1 MAPELSILNG
11 PTDQPLWTITLGS
24 LIDFQARAHGDRTAL
39 VVPWQNV
46 RRSYNDLAT
55 RSKIIAKALLQS
67 GLRYGDCIGIMAGNC
82 SEYIEVFLGAARIGV
97 TSVVLNS
104 NYTPTELCN
113 AISFS
118 DIKQLF
124 IARFPGPKLN
134 FTAHIER
141 VSSTNKNLKIVVFDD
156 EEYAQRKGLPVQH
169 FDTFYAKGQASDISD
184 TDMMHKQA
192 LVRPADTLNLQFTSG
207 TTGAPKAAMLS
218 HANLINNA
226 NLLGDRIRLTETDI
240 ICCPPP
246 LFHCFGLVMGFLC
259 AFTRGSSIVYPSQQ
273 FDAALVLKAI
283 EIERCSFL
291 HGVPTMFTAQLDEN
305 TKRNYDL
312 KSLKVALA
320 AGSQVPQKLVNR
332 LEKEMGISRVL
343 IAYGMT
349 ETSPVTFCA
358 RSDDTIEQR
367 LSTVGTLLPHTG
379 VKVVDLDGR
388 VVPHGIAGEICT
400 SGYALQKGYLKDIK
414 KTDEVMETDASG
426 ICWMHTGDQGVLD
439 KDGYLRITG
448 RIKDLI
454 IRGGENIVPAEIEE
468 RLLAHPSIV
477 EAAVV
482 GVPHEKYGEAVAC
495 FLRQAEQNQRP
506 TGAELA
512 AWVRETLGRH
522 KTPEYVWW
530 VGDNGV
536 GDDFPKTASGKH
548 QKHILRSIGTEI
560 IKGRSRVRPRL

>member
-1 MAPELSILNG
+1 MAPELSVLNG

-24 LIDFQARAHGDRTAL
+24 LIDVQAQAHGDRTAL
-39 VVPWQNV
+39 IVPWQNV

-55 RSKIIAKALLQS
+55 RSRIIAKALLQS
-67 GLRYGDCIGIMAGNC
+67 GLQYGDCIGIMAGNC

-113 AISFS
+113 AMSFS
-118 DIKQLF
+118 EIKLLF

-134 FTAHIER
+134 FTTDIER
-141 VSSTNKNLKIVVFDD
+141 LTESYKGAQIVVFDD
-156 EEYAQRKGLPVQH
+156 EEHTNRKDLTLEH
-169 FDTFYAKGQASDISD
+169 FKTFYAKGQSSNISD
-184 TDMMHKQA
+184 AELTHKQA

-218 HANLINNA
+218 HVNLINNA
-226 NLLGDRIRLTETDI
+226 NLLGDRIGLTETDI

-246 LFHCFGLVMGFLC
+246 LFHCFGLVMGFLY

-273 FDAALVLKAI
+273 FDAVLVLQAI
-283 EIERCSFL
+283 ETERCTFL
-291 HGVPTMFTAQLDEN
+291 HGVPTMFTAQLDQN
-305 TKRNYDL
+305 IKRHYDL
-312 KSLKVALA
+312 KSLRVALA
-320 AGSQVPQKLVNR
+320 AGSQVPQKL
-332 LEKEMGISRVL
+332 L
-343 IAYGMT
+343 
-349 ETSPVTFCA
+349 
-358 RSDDTIEQR
+358 DTVEQR

-379 VKVVDLDGR
+379 VKVADVEGR
-388 VVPHGIAGEICT
+388 IVPRGVEGEICT
-400 SGYALQKGYLKDIK
+400 SGYALQKGYLKDIR
-414 KTDEVMETDASG
+414 KTDEVMVTDLSG
-426 ICWMHTGDQGVLD
+426 TRWMHAGDQGVLD

-454 IRGGENIVPAEIEE
+454 IRGGENIIPAEIEE

-482 GVPHEKYGEAVAC
+482 GVPHERYGAAVAC
-495 FLRQAEQNQRP
+495 FLRQAEHTLRP

-522 KTPEYVWW
+522 KTPEHVWW
-530 VGDNGV
+530 VGDIGV
-536 GDDFPKTASGKH
+536 DEDFPKTASGKH
-548 QKHILRSIGTEI
+548 QKHVLRKIGTEI
-560 IKGRSRVRPRL
+560 LKASSPLRPRL